1 MKLKSNIGKIIDESP
16 YKRDYI
22 RKVFNRSRNTV
33 SAWCTGKSYPTVNEL
48 FELAKLLDVKV
59 DDLYDMEE
67 EKKP

>member
-16 YKRDYI
+16 YKREYI
-22 RKVFNRSRNTV
+22 RKVFNRSRNTI
-33 SAWCTGKSYPTVNEL
+33 SAWSTGKSFPTVNEL

-67 EKKP
+67 DKKP